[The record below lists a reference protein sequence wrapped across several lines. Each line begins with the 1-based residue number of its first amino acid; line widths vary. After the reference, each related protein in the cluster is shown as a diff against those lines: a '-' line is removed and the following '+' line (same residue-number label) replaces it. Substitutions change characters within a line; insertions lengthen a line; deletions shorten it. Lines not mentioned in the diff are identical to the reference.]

1 MKLIDLAAIIGLRKP
16 GRKFDALLHE
26 IFIILVFCAFTTLL
40 TYPYINHL
48 RNAVVDTGDP
58 YLISW
63 ILWWDFHQT
72 FTDPLNLFHANLFY
86 PYRYTLAFSEHSYG
100 IAVLFFP
107 LFALGLQ
114 PLTVHAVAMFLGFA
128 VCGYSAFR
136 LSRTLTGSEAIAWV
150 SGIVFAFIPFRFH
163 LMSQVAYLFS
173 PWIPL
178 LFEALVL
185 FVNKRS
191 RKRAAWLGF
200 AFFMSGLTTVSW
212 FTFSLLPFAV
222 VGAVLLTRYRL
233 WREPDL
239 WKRSAV
245 ALGLASLALIP
256 FMAPYL
262 IVSRLYGFKRSIEE
276 VKANSA
282 WPIHWFSV
290 ENRNQLWNRMGENL
304 PEGSRFKL
312 FPGLL
317 AILFSLA
324 AVSPFR
330 SEISSVQN
338 SAIDSRA
345 RLLSRLDAFIW
356 IALAVSILA
365 IGFDGSDAF
374 RGLFKYLTSERMLS
388 AFAGTLI
395 ARLLIAYPS
404 FLRARQP
411 NLVETIRS
419 NNRGDA
425 FWLGTILT
433 VIGFS
438 YSLGWN
444 SFLYRICYDLL
455 PMFRS
460 MRVPARGAMIA
471 YLGLAILAG
480 LGVERVTQLLRQRQ
494 PRVPRAAVFVVAC
507 LAFLF
512 ELNAAPLKIMLGD
525 VAPDAVTQRL
535 KVTDMRGGLVVL
547 PAGAEFNHRH
557 ILRAAD
563 HQRPLIVGTS
573 GFNPPTEDQIENA
586 IRSGPI
592 RDDFMDL
599 LEKIPTSYIVVSN
612 HLISPERRPDYET
625 FLMRAVLAG
634 RLSYVNRF
642 DGRDDL
648 YAVASTEPEAKGEAP
663 LPFQLEIKDWEESIK
678 EDPINLLGK
687 YGSASENLYRLYVAS
702 HGVMP
707 RYSEFLD
714 DVKVI
719 AKEVFPGSDYEQAK
733 LESNLNKFIADWVE
747 REKFRAQYDSMSN
760 DRYVDT
766 LAENIGVA
774 VSRIERSKLVDK
786 LNQSA
791 ITRAQLLS
799 NMVNLPQF
807 VQKEKYRSL
816 VLLHYFGYFH
826 RNPDDPPDNNM
837 DGFSYWVREVEK
849 SKEPGRL
856 PQAFMAADEYK
867 AKRKS

>member
-1 MKLIDLAAIIGLRKP
+1 MKPIDLAAIIGLRRP

-63 ILWWDFHQT
+63 ILWWDYHQT

-107 LFALGLQ
+107 LFALGLK
-114 PLTVHAVAMFLGFA
+114 PLTVHAVAMFFGFA

-136 LSRTLTGSEAIAWV
+136 LARTLSGSEAIGWV

-191 RKRAAWLGF
+191 RKRAAWLGC
-200 AFFMSGLTTVSW
+200 AFFMSGLTTISW

-222 VGAVLLTRYRL
+222 VGAVLLTRHRL
-233 WREPDL
+233 WREPEL

-245 ALGLASLALIP
+245 AMGLATLALIP

-262 IVSRLYGFKRSIEE
+262 IVSRLYGFQRSIEE
-276 VKANSA
+276 VKENSA
-282 WPIHWFSV
+282 RAIHWFSV
-290 ENRNQLWNRMGENL
+290 ETRNQLWNKMGENI
-304 PEGSRFKL
+304 PGGSRFRL

-324 AVSPFR
+324 AVSPVR
-330 SEISSVQN
+330 SEMSTGQN
-338 SAIDSRA
+338 SATDSRA
-345 RLLSRLDAFIW
+345 RLLSRLDALIW
-356 IALAVSILA
+356 LALAVSILA
-365 IGFDGSDAF
+365 IGFDGTDAF

-388 AFAGTLI
+388 VFAVALI
-395 ARLLIAYPS
+395 ARLMIAYPS

-419 NNRGDA
+419 DRRGDA
-425 FWLGTILT
+425 FWVGTILT
-433 VIGFS
+433 IIGFS

-460 MRVPARGAMIA
+460 MRVPTRGAMIA

-480 LGVERVTQLLRQRQ
+480 LGVERVTRLLRQRQ
-494 PRVPRAAVFVVAC
+494 PRIPRAAVFVVAC

-512 ELNAAPLKIMLGD
+512 ELNAAPLKIMTGD
-525 VAPDAVTQRL
+525 VDPDAVTKRL
-535 KVTDMRGGLVVL
+535 KVTEMRGGLVVL
-547 PAGAEFNHRH
+547 PAGAEFNHRYV
-557 ILRAAD
+557 LRAAD

-599 LEKIPTSYIVVSN
+599 LEKIPTSYIVVST
-612 HLISPERRPDYET
+612 HLIAPERRPDYEM

-634 RLSYVNRF
+634 RLRYVNRF

-648 YAVASTEPEAKGEAP
+648 YAVVKTEPEAKEEAP
-663 LPFQLEIKDWEESIK
+663 QPFHLEIKDWEDSIK
-678 EDPINLLGK
+678 EDPVNLLGK
-687 YGSASENLYRLYVAS
+687 YSSASETLHRLYVAS

-719 AKEVFPGSDYEQAK
+719 GRDVFPGSNDEQVK
-733 LESNLNKFIADWVE
+733 LESNLNEFIADWVE
-747 REKFRAQYDSMSN
+747 REKFQAQYDSMSN
-760 DRYVDT
+760 ERYVAT

-774 VSRIERSKLVDK
+774 LSRDDLSDFLDK
-786 LNQSA
+786 LNQGA
-791 ITRAQLLS
+791 LTRAQLLS
-799 NMVNLPQF
+799 NIVNRPEF
-807 VQKEKYRSL
+807 VKKEKVRSL
-816 VLLHYFGYFH
+816 VLLHYFAYFQ
-826 RNPDDPPDNNM
+826 RNPDDPPDSNLK
-837 DGFSYWVREVEK
+837 GFNFWVTEVEK
-849 SKEPGRL
+849 SGDPGRL
-856 PQAFMAADEYK
+856 PQAFMASDEYK
-867 AKRKS
+867 GKGKS